1 MYAAISAMH
10 LLLKKFCYLSDK
22 DTYMSLLLLNS
33 RFLLKFCG
41 HILLTLILLSYSLLV
56 SADAAIEYRLGIDDT
71 VKVSVFQQPDLTTV
85 SKIDASGR
93 ITLPLVGEIVLAG
106 LTKADAE
113 RAISESL
120 RQGGYLKNP
129 QVSILIEQYQSA
141 QVSVLGYVNGPGR
154 YVIERTSSVID
165 MLANAG
171 GLRAEAG
178 DVLLVVR
185 GGGRNAKKT
194 EVDLLKFQEGD
205 LSQNI
210 ELKAGDLV
218 LVPRMEEFY
227 IYGEVKAAGIYR
239 LRRNMTVMQG
249 LSVGGGLTDRGSRKK
264 IVISRQQAGKVR
276 EKKTVLDDTL
286 QANDVI
292 YVKESIF

>member
-1 MYAAISAMH
+1 
-10 LLLKKFCYLSDK
+10 
-22 DTYMSLLLLNS
+22 MSLLLLNS
-33 RFLLKFCG
+33 RFLLKSCG
-41 HILLTLILLSYSLLV
+41 QILLALILLSYSLLV
-56 SADAAIEYRLGIDDT
+56 SADTAIEYRLGIDDT
-71 VKVSVFQQPDLTTV
+71 VKVSVFQQPDLTTI

-93 ITLPLVGEIVLAG
+93 IALPLVGEIVLAG

-113 RAISESL
+113 RAISEAL
-120 RQGGYLKNP
+120 KRGGYLKNP
-129 QVSILIEQYQSA
+129 QVSILVEQYQSA

-171 GLRAEAG
+171 GLKVEAG

-194 EVDLLKFQEGD
+194 EVDLLKFQQGD

-264 IVISRQQAGKVR
+264 IVISRQQAGKVI
-276 EKKTVLDDTL
+276 EKKTALDDTL